1 MMRLMQGA
9 ALAVLCA
16 AMLASG
22 APRPATA
29 QQAEIFG
36 GMSGQWVG
44 KGSGRTGPGEPE
56 EKIYCRIA
64 NSLSADG
71 KALEQDGRCAI
82 GNTTGSI
89 KGRIEAQGEGRFG
102 GHLASPVMKEG
113 AQINGTGD
121 ARQLELTAAYEDSRD
136 GRTIISQL
144 LFELLEDG
152 TYRMTTTAT
161 DVRSGEIYRA
171 SEIVFRRQ

>member
-1 MMRLMQGA
+1 MMRLMQRA
-9 ALAVLCA
+9 AFAGLCA
-16 AMLASG
+16 ALLAAAAS
-22 APRPATA
+22 RPAAA
-29 QQAEIFG
+29 QQAEIFS

-44 KGSGRTGPGEPE
+44 KGSGRTGPGEPD
-56 EKIYCRIA
+56 EKIYCRVT

-82 GNTTGSI
+82 GNTTGAI

-102 GHLASPVMKEG
+102 GHLASPAMKEG

-136 GRTIISQL
+136 GRAIISQL
-144 LFELLEDG
+144 VFELLEDG
-152 TYRMTTTAT
+152 AYRMTTTAT
-161 DVRSGEIYRA
+161 DVRSGETFRA
-171 SEIVFRRQ
+171 SEIVFRR